1 MSNIDLIVILSKL
14 ALIHFLFYFFYDLR
28 KIHHN
33 IFVDFKRIESSLKI
47 YFYHFHYVLLIIIF
61 HCPFKI

>member
-33 IFVDFKRIESSLKI
+33 IFVDFKDLQ
-47 YFYHFHYVLLIIIF
+47 YFL
-61 HCPFKI
+61 